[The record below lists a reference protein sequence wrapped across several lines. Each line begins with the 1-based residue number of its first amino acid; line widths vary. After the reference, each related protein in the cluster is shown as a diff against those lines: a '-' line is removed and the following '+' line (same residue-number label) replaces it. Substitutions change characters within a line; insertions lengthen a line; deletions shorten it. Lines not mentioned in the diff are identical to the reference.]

1 MPFVEGDG
9 GGDVAVVTNPL
20 VTNPDVDVDWRFDL
34 CEGGASNPSAGSF
47 IANLDPFVTDRQLV
61 MNLNRPQSMTGKI
74 AANNDLVNS
83 TYTDGLPYLGEGY
96 RTLKAYRFEAG
107 EWVIRF
113 AGIIW
118 TVDDEGDEN
127 AAYTSFAAFDPWQML
142 MSGAMIRRND
152 GNLKKTVTLANNAAA
167 AVKRHIDKRIEFA
180 GPCYID
186 TGGYFQ
192 PGLVYIT
199 AQYEQ
204 EYLGRALMEVT
215 DMGVVDINMIPVDRT
230 DGILVQANALSHLGV
245 DVSGDVSF
253 QYSTGNHQAK
263 EWKRHLDMST
273 VANQITNFNGTKK
286 KTSFQ
291 EDTDSQDLYGVYED
305 CRVLTDITHQDFLD
319 ALTTGELNERK
330 NARENVSVLPMPTT
344 SAEPFRYWGLGD
356 LVTVE
361 CSDDARQ
368 AVSGVQRIYGF
379 TLDIDDEGV
388 ERVSELRVSPNLGG

>member
-1 MPFVEGDG
+1 MVFLEGDG
-9 GGDVAVVTNPL
+9 GGDVAILENPL
-20 VTNPDVDVDWRFDL
+20 VANPDVDVDWRFDL
-34 CEGGASNPSAGSF
+34 CEGGASNSSAGTF
-47 IANLDPFVTDRQLV
+47 IASLDPFVTDRQLV
-61 MNLNRPQSMTGKI
+61 MNLNRPQSLTGKI
-74 AANNDLVNS
+74 ASNNELVNS
-83 TYTDGLPYLGEGY
+83 TYGDGLPYLGEGY
-96 RTLKAYRFEAG
+96 RTLKAYRFENG

-118 TVDDEGDEN
+118 TLDDEGDEN
-127 AAYTSFAAFDPWQML
+127 AGYTSFAAFDPWQML
-142 MSGAMIRRND
+142 MARMIRRND

-167 AVKRHIDKRIEFA
+167 AVKRHIDKTIEFA

-186 TGGYFQ
+186 TGGFFE

-215 DMGVVDINMIPVDRT
+215 DMGVVDVNMIPVDRT
-230 DGILVQANALSHLGV
+230 DGILVQANALSHMGI
-245 DVSGDVSF
+245 DVSGDVAF

-263 EWKRHLDMST
+263 NWARHLDMST

-286 KTSFQ
+286 KFSFQ

-305 CRVLTDITHQDFLD
+305 CRVLTDIVHQDFLD
-319 ALTTGELNERK
+319 ALTTGELAERK
-330 NARENVSVLPMPTT
+330 SARENVAVLPMPTT

-379 TLDIDDEGV
+379 TLDIDDDGV
-388 ERVSELRVSPNLGG
+388 ERVSELRVTPDLG